1 MKTLPRWLALA
12 SIPALLTLR
21 MAAAQAFTDSDAEL
35 KEAAAERTRVAAAGA
50 LAPTPRVAPP
60 RMAWVP
66 LSPKSLEGFRPVF
79 ADERVA
85 EARRRSTLLAQASP
99 AASAAR

>member
-1 MKTLPRWLALA
+1 MKTLPCWLALA
-12 SIPALLTLR
+12 SIPVLLALR
-21 MAAAQAFTDSDAEL
+21 MAATQAFTDSDAEM
-35 KEAAAERTRVAAAGA
+35 KEAAAQRASVRAAGA
-50 LAPTPRVAPP
+50 VAPVARVTPP
-60 RMAWVP
+60 RTAWVP

-85 EARRRSTLLAQASP
+85 DARRRTTLLARASP